1 MACVFCAAGCGI
13 GPHASK
19 QKSLAAV
26 MCLLPVL
33 VQLLIQQSYIQEMV
47 LKADG
52 CVLSM
57 THRARHVLC
66 HAPKDVDV

>member
-1 MACVFCAAGCGI
+1 
-13 GPHASK
+13 
-19 QKSLAAV
+19 

-66 HAPKDVDV
+66 HVPKDVDV